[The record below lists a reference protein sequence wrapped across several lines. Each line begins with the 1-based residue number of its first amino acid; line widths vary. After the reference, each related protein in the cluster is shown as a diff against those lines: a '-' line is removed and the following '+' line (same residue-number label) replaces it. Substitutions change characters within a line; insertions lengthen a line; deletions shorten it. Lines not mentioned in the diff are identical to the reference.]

1 MKIVKTKFKDTYLI
15 DHSKKNDKRGF
26 FMRGICTKILKNKN
40 VSFNIKQTNYSYNK
54 KKLTLRGFH
63 FQLPPFSEKKI
74 ITCVKGKLLLVIVN
88 IDKKSN
94 NYLKHLKFILSDN
107 LNRSVLISKNCAT
120 AFLTLEPGTLV
131 YYYMSSYYKKNKG
144 EGIRYNDPKLKINWP
159 KKPKVIS
166 SRDLNFENL

>member
-15 DHSKKNDKRGF
+15 NHSKKNDKRGF

-54 KKLTLRGFH
+54 KVNIER
-63 FQLPPFSEKKI
+63 FSFSITTFFRKKI

-120 AFLTLEPGTLV
+120 VF
-131 YYYMSSYYKKNKG
+131 
-144 EGIRYNDPKLKINWP
+144 
-159 KKPKVIS
+159 
-166 SRDLNFENL
+166 

>member
-1 MKIVKTKFKDTYLI
+1 MKIFKTKFKDTYLI

-40 VSFNIKQTNYSYNK
+40 ILFNIKQTNYSYNK

-74 ITCVKGKLLLVIVN
+74 ITCVNGKLLLVIVN
-88 IDKKSN
+88 IDKKSK
-94 NYLKHLKFILSDN
+94 NYLKHLKFILSDD

-120 AFLTLEPGTLV
+120 AFLTLEPETLV
-131 YYYMSSYYKKNKG
+131 YYYMSSYYKKSKG
-144 EGIRYNDPKLKINWP
+144 RGIRYNDPKLKINWP
-159 KKPKVIS
+159 KKPKIIS